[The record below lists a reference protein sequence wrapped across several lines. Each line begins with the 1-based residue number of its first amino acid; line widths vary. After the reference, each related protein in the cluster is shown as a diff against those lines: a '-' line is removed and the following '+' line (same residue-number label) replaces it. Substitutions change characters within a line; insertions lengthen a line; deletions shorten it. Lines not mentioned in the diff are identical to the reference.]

1 MKLGLRHAAFTTLIL
16 LTATASAADFPKGTI
31 AAELGG
37 TQWTIRFEDGGAY
50 AVSCGED
57 VVAEGK
63 YTAKKDEI
71 EMTDEKGSRAEP
83 GKTGKYSWKLDGKK
97 LTFTKVEDEV
107 QGRVGALTNG
117 PWTLKD

>member
-16 LTATASAADFPKGTI
+16 LTATASATDFPQGTI

-37 TQWTIRFEDGGAY
+37 TQWTIRFEDGGTY
-50 AVSCGED
+50 TVSRGED

-63 YTAKKDEI
+63 YTVKKDEI
-71 EMTDEKGSRAEP
+71 EMTDDQGSRAES
-83 GKTGKYSWKLDGKK
+83 GKTGKYTWKLVGKK
-97 LTFTKVEDEV
+97 LTFTKVEDEAE
-107 QGRVGALTNG
+107 GRVSALTNG